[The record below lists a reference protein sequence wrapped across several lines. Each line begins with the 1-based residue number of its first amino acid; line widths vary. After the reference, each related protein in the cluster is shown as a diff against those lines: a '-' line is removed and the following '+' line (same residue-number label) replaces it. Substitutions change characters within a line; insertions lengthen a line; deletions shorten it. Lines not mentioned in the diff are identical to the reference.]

1 MKKRRPR
8 ERPNTATLLKEIRSA
23 ATLDRRRLK
32 LIFGAAF
39 LAAIALAGLLIWS
52 SLPVKLT
59 EVDRAMLKQY
69 DSIRVAL
76 SHDDLALAEKAAA
89 TLADSYQKRRAI
101 FGAAQALS
109 KADSL
114 EAARE
119 AFSTMSAEAVR
130 MARGHKEYYVVGCS
144 MNQCPAPCVN
154 CQMSRFSD
162 WVQTDPAIANPFMG
176 KASPHCGVIKQQRLT
191 QQFKRPAST

>member
-1 MKKRRPR
+1 MKKQPQKNRLR
-8 ERPNTATLLKEIRSA
+8 A
-23 ATLDRRRLK
+23 AMLDRRRVR

-39 LAAIALAGLLIWS
+39 VAAIVFAGIIIRS
-52 SLPVKLT
+52 SLPIRLT
-59 EVDRAMLKQY
+59 DADRAMLRQY

-76 SHDDLALAEKAAA
+76 SQENLASAQKAAA
-89 TLADSYQKRRAI
+89 TLVGSYQKRRPI
-101 FGAAQALS
+101 FAAAQALS

-119 AFSTMSAEAVR
+119 AFSIMSAEAVK

-162 WVQTDPAIANPFMG
+162 WVQTDPSIANPFMG
-176 KASPHCGVIKQQRLT
+176 KASPHCGVIK
-191 QQFKRPAST
+191 P